1 MASLHKIEDLI
12 VTFAGQ
18 RLTGWADG
26 QDVVSI
32 EPGSDTAG
40 VKIGADGRGV
50 IMLYSDKSGSAT
62 LKFGQGAE
70 AIAFLDAQIELGAAG
85 IGEFQVVDPND
96 ANVKIM
102 AERAVVTARPKI
114 GWGKEASER
123 EFKIMWPRATMKAG
137 GAPDA

>member
-1 MASLHKIEDLI
+1 MASLHKLEDLI

-18 RLTGWADG
+18 RLTGWAEG

-40 VKIGADGRGV
+40 IKMGADGRGV
-50 IMLYSDKSGSAT
+50 IMLYSDKSGTAT

-70 AIAFLDAQIELGAAG
+70 SIAFLDAQIELGAAG
-85 IGEFQVVDPND
+85 IGEFKIVDPND
-96 ANVKIM
+96 SATNIM
-102 AERAVVTARPKI
+102 AERAVVTKRAKI
-114 GWGKEASER
+114 GFGKEASDR
-123 EFKIMWPRATMKAG
+123 EYTIMWPRAKMNAG